1 MLQTIFRQKRRIK
14 IVALAVAAVFVLGVA
29 GIALSQTGRTP
40 VATAASGGSD
50 IGYVNYQLL
59 VSQHPDMAAA
69 RQSMQNEVDQAQK
82 DFEAKTQGMSDQD
95 KQQYYLQTQQR
106 LSMKQQELL
115 KPIYDKVDAA
125 IKDVATAQGVS
136 VVLDKSNV
144 IYGGKDLT
152 DDVAK
157 KIGEK

>member
-14 IVALAVAAVFVLGVA
+14 IVALVVAAVFVLGVA
-29 GIALSQTGRTP
+29 GIAVSQSGRTP
-40 VATAASGGSD
+40 VAAAATSGSD

-59 VSQHPDMAAA
+59 VSSHPDMPAAQ
-69 RQSMQNEVDQAQK
+69 QSMQNEVEQAKK
-82 DFEAKTQGMSDQD
+82 DFDTKSQGMSDQE
-95 KQQYYLQTQQR
+95 KQQYYMQLQQR

-125 IKDVATAQGVS
+125 IKDVATAQGIA

-152 DDVAK
+152 DDVMK
-157 KIGEK
+157 KIGGK

>member
-1 MLQTIFRQKRRIK
+1 MLQSIFRQKRRIK

-29 GIALSQTGRTP
+29 GIALSQTGRAP
-40 VATAASGGSD
+40 VATAASSGGD

-69 RQSMQNEVDQAQK
+69 QQSMQSEVDQAKK
-82 DFEAKTQGMSDQD
+82 DFDAKTQGMNDQD
-95 KQQYYLQTQQR
+95 KQQYYMQTQQR

-125 IKDVATAQGVS
+125 IKDVASAQGVS

-152 DDVAK
+152 DAVMK
-157 KIGEK
+157 KIGGK